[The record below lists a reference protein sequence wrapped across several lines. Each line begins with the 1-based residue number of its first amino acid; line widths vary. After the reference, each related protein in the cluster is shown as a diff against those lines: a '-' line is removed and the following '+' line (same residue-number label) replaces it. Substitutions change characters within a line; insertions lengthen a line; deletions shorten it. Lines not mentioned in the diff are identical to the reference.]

1 MCVSD
6 RMKSETQLIVI
17 RIIKCVIPRMISMM
31 NVIIVVTGK

>member
-1 MCVSD
+1 
-6 RMKSETQLIVI
+6 MKSETQLIVI